1 MLWYETDGKERD
13 VFVSTRV
20 RLARN
25 LVDYP
30 FAPRLDETGAG
41 EIIEKVRS
49 ALSPAEGYTCTLLSD
64 LTAGQRHSL
73 AEKHLVSPEFAG
85 QRAPGA
91 LVVHEEKQLY
101 VMVCEEDHLRIQ
113 CIRPGFDPE
122 GALAAALDADAA
134 LDEKMQVAFDAQFG
148 YLTHCPTNLGT
159 GLRISVMMFL
169 PALSMTGRIK
179 SVQAQLSKIGLTVRG
194 TTGEGSST
202 KGCLYQ
208 FSNCVTQGMT
218 EEEIRDTL
226 KRAVG
231 SIAAAE
237 RETRQQL
244 MKKNE
249 DTLRD
254 RVMRALGTMRH
265 AYLMDSEELY
275 RLYADVRLGVSLGIC
290 EGIREA
296 ELDGLLVRCLPAT
309 LAEDAGEALRAGARD
324 RLRAQRLREALY
336 KEEKR

>member
-1 MLWYETDGKERD
+1 MLWYETEGKERD

-25 LVDYP
+25 LIDYP
-30 FAPRLDETGAG
+30 FEPRLGETGAK
-41 EIIEKVRS
+41 EIIEKAAG
-49 ALSPAEGYTCTLLSD
+49 ALNAENGYTCTLLSA
-64 LTAGQRHSL
+64 LSPTARLSL
-73 AEKHLVSPEFAG
+73 AEKHLISPEFAKK
-85 QRAPGA
+85 RTPGA
-91 LVVHEEKQLY
+91 LITNEEKQMY

-122 GALAAALDADAA
+122 GALAAALEADAA
-134 LDEKMQVAFDAQFG
+134 LDAATQVAFDEQLG

-169 PALSMTGRIK
+169 PALTITGRWG

-194 TTGEGSST
+194 TTGEGSNA

-218 EEEIRDTL
+218 EEEILDNL

-237 RETRQQL
+237 RETRKQL
-244 MKKNE
+244 LENNE
-249 DTLRD
+249 DALRD
-254 RVMRALGTMRH
+254 RVMRALGTLRH

-275 RLYADVRLGVSLGIC
+275 RLYADVRLGVALGIC
-290 EGIREA
+290 ENVEESR
-296 ELDGLLVRCLPAT
+296 LDGLLVHCMPAT
-309 LAEDAGEALRAGARD
+309 LSEDAGEALSSAARD
-324 RLRAQRLREALY
+324 KLRARTLREAL
-336 KEEKR
+336 